1 MNVAERSAK
10 AVAKGSVANTAAAS
24 GRTIEI
30 IDTTLRDAQQCLWAT
45 RMTAGM
51 IGKTFVIALPGSP
64 KAVRECW
71 DIFSPFLADTLM
83 KIRKQGYEVT
93 HG

>member
-1 MNVAERSAK
+1 MLRTESLYMTR
-10 AVAKGSVANTAAAS
+10 TAWLS
-24 GRTIEI
+24 
-30 IDTTLRDAQQCLWAT
+30 

-64 KAVRECW
+64 KAVQECW
-71 DIFSPFLADTLM
+71 DIFSPFLADTLV
-83 KIRKQGYEVT
+83 KIKKQGYEVS